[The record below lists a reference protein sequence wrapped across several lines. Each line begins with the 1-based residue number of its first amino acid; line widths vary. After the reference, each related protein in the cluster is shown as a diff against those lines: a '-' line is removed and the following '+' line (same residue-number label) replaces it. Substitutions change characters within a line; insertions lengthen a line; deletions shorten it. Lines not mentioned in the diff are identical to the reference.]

1 MSKTRGVGAKAG
13 MHAREWTPESRISNR
28 KPAGRAGQGAQEH
41 PGRALLFTLDG
52 TFSIESAR
60 GKATAINVPLS
71 RLGLSDRA

>member
-1 MSKTRGVGAKAG
+1 
-13 MHAREWTPESRISNR
+13 
-28 KPAGRAGQGAQEH
+28 
-41 PGRALLFTLDG
+41 LFTLEG